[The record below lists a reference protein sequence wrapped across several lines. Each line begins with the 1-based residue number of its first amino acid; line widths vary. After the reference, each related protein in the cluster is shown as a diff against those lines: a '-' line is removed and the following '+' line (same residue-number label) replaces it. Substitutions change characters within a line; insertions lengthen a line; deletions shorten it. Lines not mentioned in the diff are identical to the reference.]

1 MPERAANG
9 PERAANGPE
18 RAANGPGHGGT
29 GDGAAADAGVP
40 APRSILVLG
49 PTAGGKSDLAMELA
63 RRLGGELVSADSMQ
77 VYRGMD
83 IGTAKPTDAERAEI
97 PHHCL
102 DLVAADE
109 DGFTVARWLAAADA
123 AVDAIAARG
132 RVPIVVGGTNLYI
145 RAFLE
150 GLDEAPAADAAFR
163 AALEAVPSAEL
174 HARLAAG
181 DPASA
186 ARLHP
191 NDRRR
196 IVRALEI
203 ARATGRPA
211 AESREAW
218 DEAGVVPRRARL
230 FTVILDWPV
239 ELVNRRI
246 NARVK
251 RMFEA
256 GFVDEV
262 ARLGAAGGLCAQAR
276 AACGYE
282 EILAAIGD
290 GSRPPRARLLE
301 DAAES
306 TKIRSRRLAKQ
317 QRTWLKRFRA
327 LRPGIAFEC
336 DDATTVASLADRTVA
351 AYRAAETG

>member
-1 MPERAANG
+1 MHESARQ
-9 PERAANGPE
+9 R
-18 RAANGPGHGGT
+18 
-29 GDGAAADAGVP
+29 V
-40 APRSILVLG
+40 IVILG

-83 IGTAKPTDAERAEI
+83 IGTAKPTKAEQAAIR
-97 PHHCL
+97 HHGI
-102 DLVAADE
+102 DLVDASE
-109 DGFTVARWLAAADA
+109 EGFTVARWLKVADA
-123 AVDAIAARG
+123 AIDEIRGRG

-163 AALEAVPSAEL
+163 SALEAVPSEEL
-174 HARLAAG
+174 HARLAAQ
-181 DPASA
+181 DPTAA

-196 IVRALEI
+196 ITRALEI
-203 ARATGRPA
+203 AHATGETATER
-211 AESREAW
+211 RTAW
-218 DEAGVVPRRARL
+218 NDAGVTPRRDDL

-239 ELVNRRI
+239 ELINRRI

-256 GFVDEV
+256 GFVEEV
-262 ARLGAAGGLCAQAR
+262 AQLLADGGLCAQAR

-282 EILAAIGD
+282 ELVGAIGD
-290 GSRPPRARLLE
+290 GSRPPRAADLE
-301 DAAES
+301 EAAEH

-327 LRPGIAFEC
+327 LKPGIAIDC
-336 DDATTVASLADRTVA
+336 SDATTVAQLADACA
-351 AYRAAETG
+351 AALARA

>member
-1 MPERAANG
+1 MPER
-9 PERAANGPE
+9 PTSR
-18 RAANGPGHGGT
+18 
-29 GDGAAADAGVP
+29 V
-40 APRSILVLG
+40 IVILG

-63 RRLGGELVSADSMQ
+63 RRLGGEIVSADSMQ

-97 PHHCL
+97 THHGL
-102 DLVAADE
+102 DLVDATE
-109 DGFTVARWLAAADA
+109 EGFTVARWLRVADD
-123 AVDAIAARG
+123 AVADIRARG
-132 RVPIVVGGTNLYI
+132 RIPIVVGGTNLYI

-163 AALEAVPSAEL
+163 AELEAVPSAEL
-174 HARLAAG
+174 HATLAAQ
-181 DPASA
+181 DPTAA

-203 ARATGRPA
+203 ARSTGETATER
-211 AESREAW
+211 RTAW
-218 DEAGVVPRRARL
+218 SDAGIQPRRGDL

-239 ELVNRRI
+239 DLINRRI
-246 NARVK
+246 NARVR

-256 GFVDEV
+256 GFVEEV
-262 ARLGAAGGLCAQAR
+262 GRLVSEGGLCAQAR

-282 EILAAIGD
+282 ELIAAVGD
-290 GSRPPRARLLE
+290 GSRAPRPSTLE
-301 DAAES
+301 DAAEQ

-327 LRPGIAFEC
+327 LEPGIAIAC
-336 DDATTVASLADRTVA
+336 DDATTATGLADACVA
-351 AYRAAETG
+351 ALARV

>member
-1 MPERAANG
+1 MDDATTSDERALALA
-9 PERAANGPE
+9 EAVR
-18 RAANGPGHGGT
+18 R
-29 GDGAAADAGVP
+29 V
-40 APRSILVLG
+40 IVVLG

-63 RRLGGELVSADSMQ
+63 RRFGGEIVSADSMQ

-83 IGTAKPTDAERAEI
+83 IGTAKPTAAERADV

-102 DLVAADE
+102 DLVDADE
-109 DGFTVARWLAAADA
+109 EGFTVARWLLAADA
-123 AVDAIAARG
+123 AVAAIQGRG

-150 GLDEAPAADAAFR
+150 GLDEAPAADPAFR
-163 AALEAVPSAEL
+163 AALDAVPSAEL
-174 HARLAAG
+174 HARLAAS
-181 DPASA
+181 DPPAA

-203 ARATGRPA
+203 AHATGDSATDR
-211 AESREAW
+211 RTAW
-218 DEAGVVPRRARL
+218 DDAGIAPRRGDL

-239 ELVNRRI
+239 EEINRRI
-246 NARVK
+246 NARVR
-251 RMFEA
+251 RMFDA

-262 ARLGAAGGLCAQAR
+262 ARLAADNGLCAQAR

-282 EILAAIGD
+282 ELLAIVGD
-290 GSRPPRARLLE
+290 GSRAPRARELDE
-301 DAAES
+301 AAEA

-327 LRPGIAFEC
+327 LEPSLVLAC
-336 DDATTVASLADRTVA
+336 DATTQAGALADACTAALARVA
-351 AYRAAETG
+351 RACGRA

>member
-1 MPERAANG
+1 MPE
-9 PERAANGPE
+9 
-18 RAANGPGHGGT
+18 
-29 GDGAAADAGVP
+29 P
-40 APRSILVLG
+40 APQRVIVILG

-83 IGTAKPTDAERAEI
+83 IGTAKPTRGEQAEI
-97 PHHCL
+97 AHHAI
-102 DLVAADE
+102 DLVDATE
-109 DGFTVARWLAAADA
+109 EGFTVARWLKVADA
-123 AVDAIAARG
+123 AIFDIRSRG
-132 RVPIVVGGTNLYI
+132 KVPIVVGGTNLYI

-174 HARLAAG
+174 HARLKAQ
-181 DPASA
+181 DPPAA

-196 IVRALEI
+196 ITRALEI
-203 ARATGRPA
+203 AHATGETASERRNA
-211 AESREAW
+211 WNES
-218 DEAGVVPRRARL
+218 GVTPRRDDL

-239 ELVNRRI
+239 ETINRRI
-246 NARVK
+246 NARVR
-251 RMFEA
+251 RMLDA
-256 GFVDEV
+256 GFVEEV
-262 ARLGAAGGLCAQAR
+262 AGLVARGGLCAQAR

-282 EILAAIGD
+282 EMIAAIGD
-290 GSRPPRARLLE
+290 GTRPPRASGLE
-301 DAAES
+301 EAVEQ

-327 LRPGIAFEC
+327 LKPGIAIDC
-336 DDATTVASLADRTVA
+336 SDATTASQLADACTA
-351 AYRAAETG
+351 ALARA